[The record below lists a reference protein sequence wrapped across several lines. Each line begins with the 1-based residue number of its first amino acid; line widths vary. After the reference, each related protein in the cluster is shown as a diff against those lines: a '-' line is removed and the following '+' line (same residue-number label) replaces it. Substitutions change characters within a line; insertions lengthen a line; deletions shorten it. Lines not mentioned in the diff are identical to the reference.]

1 MGDYKRCTGM
11 YINHYIYKKELENLK
26 QRQANCK
33 LEQNAINLA
42 IN

>member
-1 MGDYKRCTGM
+1 M
-11 YINHYIYKKELENLK
+11 YINHYIYKMTELENLK